1 VSTHELILTVLRE
14 KLNPDTHSALLALS
28 DEEFR
33 KVLFLNFRTQH
44 GQARGMKLTHIG
56 YALMSECFKS
66 FVIEI
71 EESKKA
77 RITNIHWV
85 VLDRECNLPYY
96 YNDNKK
102 RIQTLNYYN
111 QVAQEK
117 ARLINETEELYISE
131 KITKREYEVLM
142 KKINK
147 M

>member
-1 VSTHELILTVLRE
+1 MSTHELILTVLRE

-96 YNDNKK
+96 YNDNK
-102 RIQTLNYYN
+102 IVLF
-111 QVAQEK
+111 E
-117 ARLINETEELYISE
+117 EELALLLKLYGGDISMI
-131 KITKREYEVLM
+131 KN
-142 KKINK
+142 INNTVDS
-147 M
+147 